1 MKILPGFRKSHR
13 LLVLG
18 CISLMFDFIG
28 IQAWK
33 LSDANQLLIVAV
45 IVLSLFI
52 TILLWTMAYTCAI
65 EESTGDKND

>member
-1 MKILPGFRKSHR
+1 
-13 LLVLG
+13 
-18 CISLMFDFIG
+18 MFDFIG